1 MVSYNKLR
9 IFYFK
14 KKKKNFILVIQ
25 KFYIKIYI
33 QKLNNMKNV
42 NYINK
47 NYNYNKN
54 ILKFL
59 SDFYIYLI
67 LFFLK

>member
-1 MVSYNKLR
+1 
-9 IFYFK
+9 
-14 KKKKNFILVIQ
+14 
-25 KFYIKIYI
+25 
-33 QKLNNMKNV
+33 MKNV